1 RTEESSH
8 LWCDEVVEQATVG
21 AIYKN
26 LLDFVV
32 SALLLHHFQKL
43 IRAAKDFSSRP
54 LHANVVAQIISSR
67 NIVPVAHRFDVGH
80 HSFFCAAN
88 HTNLSFP
95 SEFLFKSKNDRSI
108 SHVGMPTR
116 GSSND
121 HCAIQRS

>member
-1 RTEESSH
+1 MRREMKLLRCRCECSGIKDSLDRTYLPILDLIPRTEESSH

-80 HSFFCAAN
+80 HSFFCTAN
-88 HTNLSFP
+88 HTN
-95 SEFLFKSKNDRSI
+95 
-108 SHVGMPTR
+108 
-116 GSSND
+116 
-121 HCAIQRS
+121 